1 MRSEV
6 RVSLL
11 TSTAIVSLLYA
22 GGAFAQDESK
32 PKSRSD
38 TVTAI
43 EEIVVTAQ
51 RRSENIKDI
60 PISVTAFSQEAMD
73 KQGVRNVNDIARLTP
88 GVTFNK
94 FGNLGSSISIRG
106 ISSSAGAPT
115 VGVYI
120 DDTPIQTRATIASG
134 NFSSNS
140 YPQIFDLER
149 VEVLRGPQGTLF
161 GASSQGGTVRFI
173 NRTPSLNDYSSYGR
187 TEVASTRGGA
197 ESFELGAAVG
207 GPIVQD
213 KVGFRVSAWYRK
225 DGGFVDHVDSV
236 TGRVVNKN
244 ADEQRTFNARVAL
257 KFQASE
263 NLAITPSIFYQRT
276 ALDDTHSTWLPVNDV
291 GPGKSGFVFQHTN
304 PDKDVYGQAQ
314 PLAQPY
320 YQNFVLPALKVEYDF
335 GAVSLVSSTSYFRR
349 NEHGINDFTA
359 FEVPLWTTIF
369 TGKTTVLPSN
379 ANDVATGFDLQRN
392 KFFTQEVRL
401 QSNAPGAALKWTAG
415 VFYSRDKVQTFRSVQ
430 NTFLGGI
437 LSQAFGGSCA
447 PAQCITAAF
456 GVPLDQGRFLFVGN
470 TTTYDKQLAGF
481 GQADY
486 ALTPSLKITAG
497 VRVSKT
503 KFSFTNYAAGP
514 VNGPPSPR
522 TDVGDSSE
530 TPVTGKI
537 GISYQKDGG
546 DLYYASIADGFR
558 IGGANVPVN
567 NAGCQAGLAAL
578 GLTKVPERYTSDR
591 VRSYEAGSKLAFADG
606 RLRVDG
612 SVFMINWKNRISNI
626 AVPNGCPLSYTD
638 NLGDSTSYGFNL
650 GVDFVPVDNLVLG
663 LQIGD
668 AKSTFDSN
676 FSPSKTQTKPTV
688 SKGDALDGSRFTATL
703 SAQYEFAVMGDSKAY
718 VRGDWTY
725 TGKNDRT
732 PDLNPANASYDVEN
746 TATPALSTVNLR
758 AGVYV
763 GPAEVS
769 LFANNVLNENYIV
782 DIGAIG
788 LGSPIHP
795 GFITFRPRTV
805 GLTASYRY

>member
-1 MRSEV
+1 MRFELRV
-6 RVSLL
+6 GLLAPTALVSLL
-11 TSTAIVSLLYA
+11 CAS
-22 GGAFAQDESK
+22 GASAQDK
-32 PKSRSD
+32 PKPKKD
-38 TVTAI
+38 EPVTAI

-60 PISVTAFSQEAMD
+60 PISVSAFSQEAMD
-73 KQGVRNVNDIARLTP
+73 KQGVRDVNDIARLTP

-161 GASSQGGTVRFI
+161 GASSEGGTVRFI
-173 NRTPSLNDYSSYGR
+173 NRTPSLTDYSSYGR
-187 TEVASTRGGA
+187 AEVASTRGGA

-207 GPIVQD
+207 GPILQD
-213 KVGFRVSAWYRK
+213 KLGFRASAWYRK
-225 DGGFVDHVDSV
+225 DGGFVDHVDPI
-236 TGRVVNKN
+236 TGRVMNKN
-244 ADEQRTFNARVAL
+244 ADEQRTFNARLAL
-257 KFQASE
+257 KFQPTE
-263 NLAITPSIFYQRT
+263 QLTITPSLFYQRT
-276 ALDDTHSTWLPVNDV
+276 ALDDTHTTWLPVNDI
-291 GPGKSGFVFQHTN
+291 GPGKSGYVFAYTN

-314 PLAQPY
+314 PQAQPY
-320 YQNFVLPALKVEYDF
+320 YQNFVLPALKVEYDL
-335 GAVSLVSSTSYFRR
+335 GAVSLVSNTSYFRR

-369 TGKTTVLPSN
+369 TGKTTVLPTN
-379 ANDVATGFDLQRN
+379 PNDVATGYDLQRN
-392 KFFTQEVRL
+392 DFFTQEVRL
-401 QSNAPGAALKWTAG
+401 QSNDSNAALKWTAG
-415 VFYSRDKVQTFRSVQ
+415 VFYSHDKVQTFRSVQ

-437 LSQAFGGSCA
+437 LSQAFGGTCT
-447 PAQCITAAF
+447 PAQCIEVAF

-481 GQADY
+481 GQADL
-486 ALTPSLKITAG
+486 ALTSHLKVTAG

-503 KFSFTNYAAGP
+503 KFSFSNYAAGP

-522 TDVGDSSE
+522 TDVGQSSE

-537 GISYQKDGG
+537 GISYQTDKG

-578 GLTKVPERYTSDR
+578 GLTKVPERYNSDR
-591 VRSYEAGSKLAFADG
+591 VRSYEAGSKLGLADG

-612 SVFMINWKNRISNI
+612 SVFVIQWKNRISNI
-626 AVPNGCPLSYTD
+626 SVPLGCPLSYTD

-650 GVDFVPVDNLVLG
+650 GIDYAPVDNLILG
-663 LQIGD
+663 LQLGD
-668 AKSTFDSN
+668 AHSTYDSD
-676 FSPSKTQTKPTV
+676 FSPSSVQTKPTV

-703 SAQYEFAVMGDSKAY
+703 SAQYEFKVMSDHKAY

-732 PDLNPANASYDVEN
+732 PDLNPANASFDVEN
-746 TATPALSTVNLR
+746 KAMPGLSTVNLR
-758 AGVYV
+758 AGVYIGV
-763 GPAEVS
+763 AEVS
-769 LFANNVLNENYIV
+769 LFANNVLNENYIL

-795 GFITFRPRTV
+795 GFITYRPRTIGV
-805 GLTASYRY
+805 TANYRY